1 MPAPSPSTGRGFLR
15 RDRGREPRSWHMSAE
30 RTHNR
35 IGAGEILQTLTTHV
49 AENVFRLKV
58 SITGHELFDDI
69 GISRGDDG
77 RQHRSVRGL
86 EIQER
91 SNICGTSDGFRLG
104 LDEPGHASDPFE
116 NTPELPLREPRYL
129 GQRLRGQCK
138 RLFPEPE
145 LW

>member
-1 MPAPSPSTGRGFLR
+1 
-15 RDRGREPRSWHMSAE
+15 MSAE

-49 AENVFRLKV
+49 AENVFRLEV
-58 SITGHELFDDI
+58 SVTGHELLDDI
-69 GISRGDDG
+69 GFSRCDDR

-116 NTPELPLREPRYL
+116 NTPELSLREPRYL
-129 GQRLRGQCK
+129 GQRLRGRCK
-138 RLFPEPE
+138 RLFREPE